1 MSMVMLH
8 KFNLRS
14 DGSLEMKILLIHI
27 WRISVYSKPGF
38 TRNPIVRIRGLNEKK
53 IEKFGGRNKDM

>member
-27 WRISVYSKPGF
+27 WRISVYSKLGF

-53 IEKFGGRNKDM
+53 IEKFGGRNKNM